1 MATSGSFST
10 NQVKAGSRT
19 WYWDFNWW
27 VDSWTGNPAKTA
39 KVKWTAISRATS
51 GTSGQSYVSNHGFD
65 ITVNGNSQS
74 IGGNFY
80 KDNTIASGSFDRD
93 GGTSF
98 SVSITAHPYGGSYT
112 SSGSGSWTLDTNIV
126 KPSVKLSI
134 ASVSETTVTLTG
146 TITSNGNGTIT
157 ASGYKYKQQGG
168 SSWLNCT
175 NSLTGLTPNT
185 TYYFKYY
192 ATNSAGTTETGD
204 TAVSTTTWNKPTIS
218 NVAVKNLI
226 AGNSQTVT
234 LSNSHNRNCTIKVL
248 KDSTVLYTGSTTGTT
263 LTFTI
268 PADKCRLALGSGS
281 SENKTPVNLTY
292 TCSYSSWSTP
302 YNTSPSCTLG
312 INTTYKPT
320 WNSNFNINAAI
331 TYRDTNSTSRNITGD
346 PQILVQG
353 KSKWAY
359 SLALKGIQAAIRNSN
374 SESDIKKYRISFDN
388 FSSYSEIT
396 GAVVEKT
403 DLKGGTTTQIV
414 SEDDGADVTS
424 SSLSISIQAIDCK
437 GIASDIKTKTISVTP
452 YSLPT
457 GTITAKRQ
465 NNYGTTVELT
475 INPTWAVSSRNAG
488 TATWSYR
495 LSGASSWTTPGGTLN
510 PINRFNTPV
519 ALGVSFDN
527 TLSYEFKVVLTDA
540 FGGSSTAE
548 IKTSV
553 GPGMPIFFIDETVN
567 GVGVNDIPTEQGLF
581 VDGKT
586 NIKGDLKV
594 TNTINNTFNISVG
607 NRNNYPYHRIA
618 YTPVR
623 TGNYIDNSLVL
634 LLTAGYQGG
643 PYGIVKCDLR
653 TNNASGGGT
662 AGASAIWL
670 SRYGF
675 SADQVALGLK
685 NTAADS
691 YLDVFIKTSGTY
703 NSIVVTPLFVG
714 RRGAFDA
721 SVYTLCDSKEV
732 DNTTTTDS
740 LTSYESYSVI
750 SETASANKGP
760 RTYTNVITAVDGGN
774 VNFSNNI
781 QVDTTNPS
789 SQTTYYPTFVTG
801 SGSQRERINN
811 GLLYYSKEGT
821 ASVDGEAFWR
831 VGNGTNSGTAGNKKG
846 QLQLY
851 GQNTGR
857 SQIEYTNSTSIVT
870 QILPALAG
878 TFVVKQK
885 NAIGREPN
893 GWYKV
898 NMGAFTLYF
907 QHGTI
912 SNYTFS
918 ANGWGWFNGLNLPS
932 GVTFDPAKMV
942 ATANAI
948 ASDAAIVCNIA
959 TSEDNVHFA
968 FNWQNRWSDR
978 VTTSVRYDLSLIVF
992 P

>member
-27 VDSWTGNPAKTA
+27 VDSWTGNPADTA

-51 GTSGQSYVSNHGFD
+51 GTSGQSYTANYGFS
-65 ITVNGNSQS
+65 ITVNGSTQTP
-74 IGGNFY
+74 GGNFY
-80 KDNTIASGSFDRD
+80 KDNTIASGSFKRT

-234 LSNSHNRNCTIKVL
+234 LNNSHNRNCTIKVT
-248 KDSTVLYTGSTTGTT
+248 KVDGGIVLYTGSTTGTS

-268 PADKCRLALGSGS
+268 PADKCRLALGSES

-302 YNTSPSCTLG
+302 YDTSPSCTLG

-320 WNSNFNINAAI
+320 WNSNFDINAAI
-331 TYRDTNSTSRNITGD
+331 TYRHTDSVTTRITDD

-353 KSKWAY
+353 KSEWAY
-359 SLALKGIQAAIRNSN
+359 TLKLTGNQAAVANSN
-374 SESDIKKYRISFDN
+374 SGSSILKYQVSTYN
-388 FSSYSEIT
+388 
-396 GAVVEKT
+396 
-403 DLKGGTTTQIV
+403 GTTWTGFTDIEATATNV
-414 SEDDGADVTS
+414 SMGKVDSKATS
-424 SSLSISIQAIDCK
+424 VGIRIQAIDCK
-437 GIASDIKTKTISVTP
+437 GVISDIKTKTISVTP
-452 YSLPT
+452 YNVPS
-457 GTITAKRQ
+457 GTISANRV
-465 NNYGTTVELT
+465 NNYGETIQLK
-475 INPTWAVSSRNAG
+475 INPSWAIVSKNNEERAEI
-488 TATWSYR
+488 YYK
-495 LSGASSWTTPGGTLN
+495 LSAAPESDYTVLDNNVKTFNTFITLN
-510 PINRFNTPV
+510 H
-519 ALGVSFDN
+519 SFDN
-527 TLSYEFKVVLTDA
+527 SLGYNFKVILYDA
-540 FGGSSTAE
+540 FGGESAE
-548 IKTSV
+548 IKALV
-553 GPGMPIFFIDETVN
+553 GQGMPIFFIDETVN
-567 GVGVNDIPTEQGLF
+567 GVGVNTIPAQQGLY
-581 VDGKT
+581 VD
-586 NIKGDLKV
+586 GDLKV
-594 TNTINNTFNISVG
+594 TNTINNTFKVSVG
-607 NRNNYPYHRIA
+607 NKNNYPYHRIA

-623 TGNYIDNSLVL
+623 IYSYEDNSIVL
-634 LLTAGYQGG
+634 LLTAGYQNG

-653 TNNASGGGT
+653 TDDAANGHT
-662 AGASAIWL
+662 AGASAVWL

-675 SADQVALGLK
+675 SANQVVLGLK
-685 NTAADS
+685 NTAGNS
-691 YLDVFIKTSGTY
+691 YLDIFVKTSAAY

-714 RRGAFDA
+714 KRGAFDTSA
-721 SVYTLCDSKEV
+721 YTLCNSEEV
-732 DNTTTTDS
+732 NNTTTTDS
-740 LTSYESYSVI
+740 LTSYESYSII
-750 SETASANKGP
+750 SATSSKNKGP
-760 RTYTNVITAVDGGN
+760 RTYTNIITAADGGN

-811 GLLYYSKEGT
+811 GILHISKEGT
-821 ASVDGEAFWR
+821 ASVNGEAYFR
-831 VGNGTNSGTAGNKKG
+831 IGNGTNSGTAGNKKG
-846 QLQLY
+846 YLQLY

-857 SQIEYTNSTSIVT
+857 SQIEYTNSTSSVT

-878 TFVVKQK
+878 TFVVKQSD
-885 NAIGREPN
+885 AITKETN

-907 QHGTI
+907 KNGDT
-912 SNYTFS
+912 
-918 ANGWGWFNGLNLPS
+918 ANQYFAANTWSYLDMSLPS
-932 GVTFDPAKMV
+932 GVTYNDAKMLLFG
-942 ATANAI
+942 NAKGRDN
-948 ASDAAIVCNIA
+948 ALRVSFAVFNGG
-959 TSEDNVHFA
+959 TQMQFSWHNVWSERI
-968 FNWQNRWSDR
+968 Q
-978 VTTSVRYDLSLIVF
+978 TQIRYNLGLIVF

>member
-19 WYWDFNWW
+19 WYWDFSWW
-27 VDSWTGNPAKTA
+27 VASWSGNTA
-39 KVKWTAISRATS
+39 TINWNAYTRATS
-51 GTSGQSYVSNHGFD
+51 GTSGQSYVSNYGFS
-65 ITVNGNSQS
+65 ITVNGSTQTP
-74 IGGNFY
+74 GGNFV
-80 KDNTIASGSFDRD
+80 KDNQIASGSFTL
-93 GGTSF
+93 GGGNSF
-98 SVSITAHPYGGSYT
+98 SASITAHPYGGSYT
-112 SSGSGSWTLDTNIV
+112 SSGNSSWTLDNNVV
-126 KPSVKLSI
+126 KPSVTCSI
-134 ASVSETTVTLTG
+134 ASTSETTVTLTG
-146 TITSNGNGTIT
+146 TVTNNGNAAIT
-157 ASGYKYKQQGG
+157 ASGYQK
-168 SSWLNCT
+168 STNNSTWTTCT
-175 NSLTGLTPNT
+175 NSVTGLNT
-185 TYYFKYY
+185 NTKYYFRYW
-192 ATNSAGTTETGD
+192 ATNSAGTTYSSS
-204 TAVSTTTWNKPTIS
+204 VNTTTWKSPALTSIS
-218 NVAVKNLI
+218 TSALI
-226 AGNSQTVT
+226 AGNAQTLT
-234 LSNSHNRNCTIKVL
+234 LDNPHSRNCSITV
-248 KDSTVLYTGSTTGTT
+248 KDGNNNTLYTGSTSGTS

-268 PADKCRLALGSGS
+268 AADKCRTALGSGTS
-281 SENKTPVNLTY
+281 TTTSANLTY
-292 TCSYSSWSTP
+292 TCVYSSWT
-302 YNTSPSCTLG
+302 TTKTGTLG

-320 WNSNFNINAAI
+320 WSSSFAINTAI
-331 TYRDTNSTSRNITGD
+331 TYADTNTTTIGITGSN
-346 PQILVQG
+346 QILVQG
-353 KSKWAY
+353 KSSWEY
-359 SLALKGIQAAIRNSN
+359 SLALTGNQAAVANSN
-374 SESDIKKYRISFDN
+374 SGSSIKEYKVSTDGG
-388 FSSYSEIT
+388 STWTTKSASAT
-396 GAVVEKT
+396 HVSVGAI
-403 DLKGGTTTQIV
+403 GSTTTSV
-414 SEDDGADVTS
+414 SVKVK
-424 SSLSISIQAIDCK
+424 AIDYK
-437 GIASDIKTKTISVTP
+437 GLESTIQTRTISVIP
-452 YSLPT
+452 YSLPS
-457 GTITAKRQ
+457 GTIAAKRQ
-465 NNYGTTVELT
+465 NNYGTTVELA
-475 INPTWAVSSRNAG
+475 INPTWAVGSGNAG
-488 TATWSYR
+488 TAAWSYK
-495 LSGASSWTTPGGTLN
+495 LSTASSWTTGGT
-510 PINRFNTPV
+510 ISTFNTPV

-527 TLSYEFKVVLTDA
+527 ALSYDFRIILTDA
-540 FGGSSTAE
+540 FGGSSTA
-548 IKTSV
+548 ILASV
-553 GPGMPIFFIDETVN
+553 GPGTPIFFIDETVN

-675 SADQVALGLK
+675 SVDQVALGLK

-721 SVYTLCDSKEV
+721 SVYTLCNSAEV

-740 LTSYESYSVI
+740 LTSYESYSAI

-760 RTYTNVITAVDGGN
+760 RTYTNIITATDGGN

-789 SQTTYYPTFVTG
+789 AQTTYYPTFVTG

-878 TFVVKQK
+878 TFVVKQ
-885 NAIGREPN
+885 NATIGRETN

-898 NMGAFTLYF
+898 NMGCYTQYF
-907 QHGTI
+907 KHGTI

-918 ANGWGWFNGLNLPS
+918 ANSWGWFSSLNLPS

-942 ATANAI
+942 ANANAV
-948 ASDAAIVCNIA
+948 ASDAAIICNIA
-959 TSEDNVHFA
+959 TSENGTQFA
-968 FNWQNRWSDR
+968 FNWQNKYSDR
-978 VTTSVRYDLSLIVF
+978 VTASVRYDLSLIVF

>member
-19 WYWDFNWW
+19 WYWDFSWW
-27 VDSWTGNPAKTA
+27 VDSWTGNPPKTA
-39 KVKWTAISRATS
+39 KVKWIAISRATS
-51 GTSGQSYVSNHGFD
+51 GTSGQSYVSNHGFE
-65 ITVNGNSQS
+65 ITVNENRQS

-146 TITSNGNGTIT
+146 TITNNGNGTIT
-157 ASGYKYKQQGG
+157 ANGYKYKQQGG
-168 SSWLNCT
+168 STWLNCT
-175 NSLTGLTPNT
+175 NSLTNLTPNT

-204 TAVSTTTWNKPTIS
+204 TATSTTTWNKPTIS

-234 LSNSHNRNCTIKVL
+234 LNNSHNRNCTIKVT
-248 KDSTVLYTGSTTGTT
+248 KVDGGTVLYTGSTTGTS

-320 WNSNFNINAAI
+320 WNSNFDINAAI
-331 TYRDTNSTSRNITGD
+331 TYRHTDSVTTRITDD

-353 KSKWAY
+353 KSEWAY
-359 SLALKGIQAAIRNSN
+359 TLKLTGNQAAIKNSN
-374 SESDIKKYRISFDN
+374 SESDIKKYQVSTYN
-388 FSSYSEIT
+388 
-396 GAVVEKT
+396 
-403 DLKGGTTTQIV
+403 GTTWTGFTDIEATATNV
-414 SEDDGADVTS
+414 SMGKVDSKATS
-424 SSLSISIQAIDCK
+424 VGIRIQAVDCK
-437 GIASDIKTKTISVTP
+437 GVISDIKTKTISVIP
-452 YSLPT
+452 YSVPS
-457 GTITAKRQ
+457 GTISANRI
-465 NNYGTTVELT
+465 NNYGKTIQLK
-475 INPTWAVSSRNAG
+475 INPSWAIVSKNHEERAEISYKLS
-488 TATWSYR
+488 TAPESDYTV
-495 LSGASSWTTPGGTLN
+495 LDNNVKTFNTFITLN
-510 PINRFNTPV
+510 H
-519 ALGVSFDN
+519 SFDN
-527 TLSYEFKVVLTDA
+527 SSGYNFKVKLYDA
-540 FGGSSTAE
+540 FEGESAE
-548 IKTSV
+548 IKALV
-553 GPGMPIFFIDETVN
+553 GRGMPIFFIDETVN
-567 GVGVNDIPTEQGLF
+567 GVGVNTIPAQQGLY
-581 VDGKT
+581 V
-586 NIKGDLKV
+586 KGDLKV
-594 TNTINNTFNISVG
+594 TNTINNTFKVSVG
-607 NRNNYPYHRIA
+607 SSNNYPYHRIA

-623 TGNYIDNSLVL
+623 TYSYEDNSIVL

-653 TNNASGGGT
+653 TNDAANGHT
-662 AGASAIWL
+662 AGASAVWL

-675 SADQVALGLK
+675 SANQVVLGLK
-685 NTAADS
+685 NTAENS
-691 YLDVFIKTSGTY
+691 YLDIFVKTSGAY

-714 RRGAFDA
+714 ERGAFNTSA
-721 SVYTLCDSKEV
+721 YTLCDSKE
-732 DNTTTTDS
+732 DSFTTATDPS
-740 LTSYESYSVI
+740 TSYESYSVI

-774 VNFSNNI
+774 VNSSNNV

-811 GLLYYSKEGT
+811 GILHISKEGT
-821 ASVDGEAFWR
+821 ASVNGEAYFR

-846 QLQLY
+846 YLQLY

-857 SQIEYTNSTSIVT
+857 SQIEYTNSTSNVT

-878 TFVVKQK
+878 TFVVKQS
-885 NAIGREPN
+885 ATLATDAN

-907 QHGTI
+907 KNGDTASQSFG
-912 SNYTFS
+912 
-918 ANGWGWFNGLNLPS
+918 ANTWSYIDMNLPS
-932 GVTFDPAKMV
+932 GITYNDARMLLFGNAK
-942 ATANAI
+942 ARDNAI
-948 ASDAAIVCNIA
+948 RVNFCVFSGGNQLQFSWHNAWSGAVR
-959 TSEDNVHFA
+959 TSI
-968 FNWQNRWSDR
+968 
-978 VTTSVRYDLSLIVF
+978 RYNLGLIVF
-992 P
+992 S

>member
-19 WYWDFNWW
+19 WYWDFSWW
-27 VDSWTGNPAKTA
+27 VDSWTGNPANTA

-51 GTSGQSYVSNHGFD
+51 GTSGQSYVSNYGFN
-65 ITVNGNSQS
+65 ITVNGSSQS
-74 IGGNFY
+74 IGGSFY
-80 KDNTIASGSFDRD
+80 KDNTIASGSFKRT

-234 LSNSHNRNCTIKVL
+234 LNNSHNRNCTIKVT
-248 KDSTVLYTGSTTGTT
+248 KVDGGIVLYTGSTTGTS

-268 PADKCRLALGSGS
+268 PADKCRLALGSES

-302 YNTSPSCTLG
+302 YDTSPSCTLG

-320 WNSNFNINAAI
+320 WNSNFDINAAI
-331 TYRDTNSTSRNITGD
+331 TYRHTDSVTTRITDD

-353 KSKWAY
+353 KSEWAY
-359 SLALKGIQAAIRNSN
+359 TLKLTGNQAAVANSN
-374 SESDIKKYRISFDN
+374 SGSSILKYQVSTYN
-388 FSSYSEIT
+388 
-396 GAVVEKT
+396 
-403 DLKGGTTTQIV
+403 GTTWTGFTDIEATATNV
-414 SEDDGADVTS
+414 SMGKVDSKATS
-424 SSLSISIQAIDCK
+424 VGIRIQAIDCK
-437 GIASDIKTKTISVTP
+437 GVISDIKTKTISVTP
-452 YSLPT
+452 YNVPS
-457 GTITAKRQ
+457 GTISANRV
-465 NNYGTTVELT
+465 NNYGETIQLK
-475 INPTWAVSSRNAG
+475 INPSWAIVSKNNEERAEI
-488 TATWSYR
+488 YYK
-495 LSGASSWTTPGGTLN
+495 LSAAPESDYTVLDNNVKTFNTFITLN
-510 PINRFNTPV
+510 H
-519 ALGVSFDN
+519 SFDN
-527 TLSYEFKVVLTDA
+527 SLGYNFKVILYDA
-540 FGGSSTAE
+540 FGGESAE
-548 IKTSV
+548 IKALV
-553 GPGMPIFFIDETVN
+553 GQGMPIFFIDETVN
-567 GVGVNDIPTEQGLF
+567 GVGVNTIPAQQGLY
-581 VDGKT
+581 VD
-586 NIKGDLKV
+586 GDLKV
-594 TNTINNTFNISVG
+594 TNTINNTFKVSVG
-607 NRNNYPYHRIA
+607 NKNNYPYHRIA

-623 TGNYIDNSLVL
+623 IYSYEDNSIVL
-634 LLTAGYQGG
+634 LLTAGYQNG

-653 TNNASGGGT
+653 TDDAANGHT
-662 AGASAIWL
+662 AGASAVWL

-675 SADQVALGLK
+675 SANQVVLGLK
-685 NTAADS
+685 NTAGNS
-691 YLDVFIKTSGTY
+691 YLDIFVKTSAAY

-714 RRGAFDA
+714 KRGAFDTSA
-721 SVYTLCDSKEV
+721 YTLCNSEEV
-732 DNTTTTDS
+732 NNTTTTDS

-760 RTYTNVITAVDGGN
+760 RTYTNIITAADGGN

-811 GLLYYSKEGT
+811 GILHISKEGT
-821 ASVDGEAFWR
+821 ASVNGEAYFR
-831 VGNGTNSGTAGNKKG
+831 IGNGTNSGTAGNKKG
-846 QLQLY
+846 YLQLY

-857 SQIEYTNSTSIVT
+857 SQIEYTNSTSSVT

-878 TFVVKQK
+878 TFVVKQSD
-885 NAIGREPN
+885 AITKETN

-907 QHGTI
+907 KNGDT
-912 SNYTFS
+912 
-918 ANGWGWFNGLNLPS
+918 ANQYFAANTWSYLDMSLPS
-932 GVTFDPAKMV
+932 GVTYNDAKMLLFG
-942 ATANAI
+942 NAKGRDN
-948 ASDAAIVCNIA
+948 ALRVSFAVFNGG
-959 TSEDNVHFA
+959 TQMQFSWHNVWSERI
-968 FNWQNRWSDR
+968 Q
-978 VTTSVRYDLSLIVF
+978 TQIRYNLGLIVF

>member
-27 VDSWTGNPAKTA
+27 VDSWIGNPAKTA

-51 GTSGQSYVSNHGFD
+51 GTSGQSYVSNHGFE
-65 ITVNGNSQS
+65 ITVNGNRQS

-126 KPSVKLSI
+126 KPSVKLSVV
-134 ASVSETTVTLTG
+134 SVSETTVTLTG

-157 ASGYKYKQQGG
+157 ANGYKYKQQGG
-168 SSWLNCT
+168 STWLNCT
-175 NSLTGLTPNT
+175 NSLTNLTPNT

-234 LSNSHNRNCTIKVL
+234 LNNSHNRNCTI
-248 KDSTVLYTGSTTGTT
+248 TVACGNNTLYTGSTTGTS

-268 PADKCRLALGSGS
+268 PADKCRLALGTGS
-281 SENKTPVNLTY
+281 DTGQKIKGQTVNLVYKCT
-292 TCSYSSWSTP
+292 YSSWSTP
-302 YNTSPSCTLG
+302 YGTSCTLG
-312 INTTYKPT
+312 VNSSYTPSWGSNFAINT
-320 WNSNFNINAAI
+320 AI
-331 TYRDTNSTSRNITGD
+331 TYADTDSVTTRITGN

-353 KSKWAY
+353 KSNWEY
-359 SLALKGIQAAIRNSN
+359 SLALTGNQAAVANSN
-374 SESDIKKYRISFDN
+374 SGSSIKEYQVSTDGGASWKTRSASATHIS
-388 FSSYSEIT
+388 
-396 GAVVEKT
+396 V
-403 DLKGGTTTQIV
+403 GTIGSKAT
-414 SEDDGADVTS
+414 SVTVKVK
-424 SSLSISIQAIDCK
+424 AIDYK
-437 GIASDIKTKTISVTP
+437 GLESAIQTRTISVIP
-452 YSLPT
+452 YSLPS
-457 GTITAKRQ
+457 GTISANRV
-465 NNYGTTVELT
+465 NNYGKTIQLK
-475 INPTWAVSSRNAG
+475 INPSWAVVSKNHEERAEISYKLS
-488 TATWSYR
+488 TAPESDYI
-495 LSGASSWTTPGGTLN
+495 LLDDN
-510 PINRFNTPV
+510 VKNFNTFITLSP
-519 ALGVSFDN
+519 SFDN
-527 TLSYEFKVVLTDA
+527 SSGYNFKVKLYDA
-540 FGGSSTAE
+540 FGGESAE
-548 IKTSV
+548 IKALV
-553 GPGMPIFFIDETVN
+553 GRGMPIFFIDETVN
-567 GVGVNDIPTEQGLF
+567 GVGVNTIPYQQGLF
-581 VDGKT
+581 VD
-586 NIKGDLKV
+586 GDLKV

-623 TGNYIDNSLVL
+623 TGNYIDNSIVL

-675 SADQVALGLK
+675 SVDQVALGLK

-703 NSIVVTPLFVG
+703 NSIIVTPLFVG

-721 SVYTLCDSKEV
+721 SVYTFCNSAEV

-760 RTYTNVITAVDGGN
+760 RTYTNVITAADGGN

-789 SQTTYYPTFVTG
+789 SQTIYYPTFVTG

-821 ASVDGEAFWR
+821 ASVNGEAYFR

-857 SQIEYTNSTSIVT
+857 SQIEYTNSTSDVT

-878 TFVVKQK
+878 TFVVKQ
-885 NAIGREPN
+885 NATIGREPN
-893 GWYKV
+893 RWYKV
-898 NMGAFTLYF
+898 NMGCYTQYF

-918 ANGWGWFNGLNLPS
+918 ANSWGWFSAINLPS

-942 ATANAI
+942 ANANAI

-959 TSEDNVHFA
+959 TSENGTQFA